1 MGEVLSAF
9 ALMVA
14 VLLVIAV
21 FVGGML
27 MLTGG
32 KLVERDPMDAAF
44 GGRAAHSQFPHG
56 LLSGHVVEHP
66 LTKGDFGPLCEVSG
80 FVVGK
85 IEHAPEDH

>member
-1 MGEVLSAF
+1 MGEVLSAL

-21 FVGGML
+21 LVGGML

-32 KLVERDPMDAAF
+32 KLVERDPMD
-44 GGRAAHSQFPHG
+44 GRI
-56 LLSGHVVEHP
+56 
-66 LTKGDFGPLCEVSG
+66 GPLPYGHPGRTSTV
-80 FVVGK
+80 FGK